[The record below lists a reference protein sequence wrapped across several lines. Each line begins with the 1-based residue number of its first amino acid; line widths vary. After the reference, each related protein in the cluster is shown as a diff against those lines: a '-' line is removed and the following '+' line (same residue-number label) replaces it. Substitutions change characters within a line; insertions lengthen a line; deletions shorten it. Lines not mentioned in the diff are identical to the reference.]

1 MKNRIV
7 SERFYENGNGSGVT
21 NKSLSFEFDLP
32 EIIDRGETIMP
43 TINNV
48 MAIEIL
54 EYRHRKGNF
63 QTQVGIAKAHKKCF
77 GDEPVMSH
85 EEYRQYV
92 LANYDVIEAYYEDMF
107 NKYDDYSPQ
116 EEMIYG

>member
-1 MKNRIV
+1 MKKTIV
-7 SERFYENGNGSGVT
+7 SERFYDNGNGRGIT
-21 NKSLSFEFDLP
+21 NKSLSFEFDSP
-32 EIIDRGETIMP
+32 EIIAKGEAIIP

-48 MAIEIL
+48 KAIEVL
-54 EYRHRKGNF
+54 DYRHRRGSF

-92 LANYDVIEAYYEDMF
+92 LANYDIIEQYYEDMF

-116 EEMIYG
+116 EEMTYG

>member
-7 SERFYENGNGSGVT
+7 DEVLYESDVGISVNE
-21 NKSLSFEFDLP
+21 KSLAFQYEKPCIIAQGEVVLP
-32 EIIDRGETIMP
+32 N
-43 TINNV
+43 INNIK
-48 MAIEIL
+48 AIGYTNPKH
-54 EYRHRKGNF
+54 YRGRF

-92 LANYDVIEAYYEDMF
+92 LANYEAIEQYYEDMTRM
-107 NKYDDYSPQ
+107 D
-116 EEMIYG
+116 EEVF